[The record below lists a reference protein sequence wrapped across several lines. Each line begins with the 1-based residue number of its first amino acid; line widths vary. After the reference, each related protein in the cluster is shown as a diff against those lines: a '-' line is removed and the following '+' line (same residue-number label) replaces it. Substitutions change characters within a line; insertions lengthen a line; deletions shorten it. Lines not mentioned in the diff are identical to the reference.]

1 MNQYQPVFSHY
12 EIFLQLRAHDWN
24 NKLVKTRIQYLA
36 EILFFQQPLR
46 LQKQP
51 NIKPK
56 SRQSECNKSEANSIK
71 ERERL
76 IDQNILTLTI

>member
-36 EILFFQQPLR
+36 EILFFQQPISFPNNRILNPN
-46 LQKQP
+46 LGNQNAINLKQTVL
-51 NIKPK
+51 N
-56 SRQSECNKSEANSIK
+56 
-71 ERERL
+71 EREREA
-76 IDQNILTLTI
+76 DSQKYFE